1 MAPAKSDLHGNISL
15 DIATVGRVSPVR
27 EAFGEKFDVPLGYL
41 DTAAIGVPFARAAD
55 TLVDAV
61 HTWRAGSTRVS
72 DFDDDIAVARGAWAK
87 LVGARPSHVATGT
100 SVSQLVGL
108 VAASV
113 SDGAKVLTVHN
124 EFTSVTFP
132 FAAQQHRGVTITE
145 TAPADLISQ
154 VRGHDLVAVS
164 AVQSADGATIDLDE
178 LRVAAEDAGASVL
191 LDVSQAAGWQPLQLG
206 WAHFVVGAGYKW
218 LLAPRGAAWI
228 ALHPA
233 VLDDVVPQVANWS
246 AAQDMW
252 SSLYGLPLRLG
263 DHARRLD
270 SSPVWFAQRGAA
282 LSLPWLASL
291 DLTEVRDHC
300 VGLADA
306 TLAGLGVPAQR
317 SAIIS
322 LDLPTHMT
330 RRLVEAGAAV
340 STRAGRT
347 RLSFHLYNTIDDV
360 DLVLH
365 ALA

>member
-1 MAPAKSDLHGNISL
+1 M
-15 DIATVGRVSPVR
+15 R
-27 EAFGEKFDVPLGYL
+27 EAFGEKFDVPRGYL

-61 HTWRAGSTRVS
+61 NAWRAGTARVS
-72 DFDDDIAVARGAWAK
+72 DFDDDIALARGAWAK
-87 LVGARPSHVATGT
+87 LVGTCPSTVATGT

-113 SDGAKVLTVHN
+113 PDGTKVLTVRN

-132 FAAQQHRGVTITE
+132 FAAQQHRGVTVTE
-145 TAPADLISQ
+145 TASADLISR
-154 VRGHDLVAVS
+154 VHGHDVVAVS
-164 AVQSADGATIDLDE
+164 AVQSSDGAVIDLDE
-178 LRVAAEDAGASVL
+178 LRIAAEQAGASVL
-191 LDVSQAAGWQPLQLG
+191 IDVSQAAGWQPLQLD

-218 LLAPRGAAWI
+218 LLAPRGAAWM
-228 ALHPA
+228 AVHPA
-233 VLDDVVPQVANWS
+233 VLDDVVPQLANWS
-246 AAQDMW
+246 AAHDMW
-252 SSLYGLPLRLG
+252 SSLYGLPLRLS
-263 DHARRLD
+263 DQARRLD

-282 LSLPWLASL
+282 SSLSWLASL
-291 DLTEVRDHC
+291 DMEVVRDHC

-306 TLAGLGVPAQR
+306 ALTGLGLPAQG

-322 LDLPTHMT
+322 LDLTIPIA

-360 DLVLH
+360 DLVLQ
-365 ALA
+365 ALAEPRVTWHGGR